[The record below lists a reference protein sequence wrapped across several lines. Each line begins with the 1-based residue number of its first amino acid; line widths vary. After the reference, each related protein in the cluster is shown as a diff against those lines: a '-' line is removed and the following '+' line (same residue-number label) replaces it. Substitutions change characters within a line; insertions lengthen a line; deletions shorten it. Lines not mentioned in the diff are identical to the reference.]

1 LKTAIRWN
9 TANRSFLSSR
19 YSPLMKLFKKILIAN
34 RGEIAVRIIRA
45 CREMD
50 IRTVAVFSDI
60 EREALH
66 VRLADESICIGP
78 ANPSYSYLNI
88 PAVLSAAEVTDSEA
102 IHPGYGFLSE
112 NPQFAEACA
121 TSGITFIGPTSDN
134 IRSGGDKS
142 KARQIMKRKGIPV
155 VPGSDG
161 PVTTEEAALKA
172 VKKIGFPVI
181 FKASAG
187 GGGRGM
193 RIVSEESE
201 LIQAFHMAQ
210 REAVAAFSNGELYVE
225 KYLSSIKHVE
235 VQIISAGKGN
245 VIHLGERDCS
255 VQRRHQKLIEESP
268 SPIVTEKF
276 RKKLGELAV
285 KAAKALKYK
294 NVGTIE
300 FIVDQDQN
308 IYFMEIN
315 TRVQVEH
322 PVTEEITGVDII
334 KEQIKIAAGLPL
346 SYKQS
351 QIKPSGHSMECRI
364 NAEDPEKFI
373 PSPGRITLFVP
384 PGGPGVRVDTAA
396 YSGWVVP
403 SQYDSMIAKLIV
415 RGKNREE
422 SISRMKRALDEFIIE
437 GIRTTIPFHK
447 KVLNNP
453 DFLKG
458 NFNTDL
464 VEKMLHPEVEKP
476 RPAEAPDEK
485 VEAS

>member
-1 LKTAIRWN
+1 
-9 TANRSFLSSR
+9 
-19 YSPLMKLFKKILIAN
+19 MKLFKKILIAN
-34 RGEIAVRIIRA
+34 RGEIAVRIIHA
-45 CREMD
+45 CKELN

-78 ANPSYSYLNI
+78 ANPAYSYLNI
-88 PAVLSAAEVTDSEA
+88 PAILSAAEVTDSEA

-161 PVTTEEAALKA
+161 PVLTEEAAFKMA
-172 VKKIGFPVI
+172 KKIGFPVI
-181 FKASAG
+181 IKASAG

-193 RIVSEESE
+193 RIVNEESE
-201 LIQAFHMAQ
+201 LVQAFHMAQ

-225 KYLSSIKHVE
+225 KYLSSIRHVE

-255 VQRRHQKLIEESP
+255 VQRRHQKLLEESP
-268 SPIVTEKF
+268 SPFATEKF
-276 RKKLGELAV
+276 RKRLGELAV
-285 KAAKALKYK
+285 KAAKAMKYK

-334 KEQIKIAAGLPL
+334 KEQIKISAGLPL
-346 SYKQS
+346 SYRQS
-351 QIKPSGHSMECRI
+351 QIKLTGHSMQCRI
-364 NAEDPEKFI
+364 NAEDPDRFI
-373 PSPGRITLFVP
+373 PSPGKITLFLP
-384 PGGPGVRVDTAA
+384 PGGHGVRVDTSA

-403 SQYDSMIAKLIV
+403 SQYDSLIAKLIV
-415 RGKNREE
+415 LGKNREE
-422 SISRMKRALDEFIIE
+422 SIARMKRALDEFIIE
-437 GIRTTIPFHK
+437 GIKTTIPFHK
-447 KVLNNP
+447 KVLNHP
-453 DFLKG
+453 DFIKG
-458 NFNTDL
+458 NFNTCF
-464 VEKMLHPEVEKP
+464 VEKMMNPETEKTKAAEE
-476 RPAEAPDEK
+476 PAEKDDK
-485 VEAS
+485 T